1 MSPGAGR
8 GAIRGSRQPGVPA
21 PDPASPLQ
29 GEKSFFLQ
37 PGERLERGIQD
48 VYVLSEQQGL
58 LLRALQ
64 PLEEGEGEEKV
75 LHKAGD
81 HWLIR
86 GPLEYVPSA
95 KVEVVEE
102 RQTIPLDENEGIYV
116 QDIKTGKVPA
126 EGGPCH
132 CPGPAGEAE
141 GEGPVQA
148 EGTLVAAERLAGR
161 CEAACGL
168 CAFPSLHLNI

>member
-1 MSPGAGR
+1 MLWGLLSSTRAQGLAEVVPSEAP
-8 GAIRGSRQPGVPA
+8 ASLGVPA
-21 PDPASPLQ
+21 PDPVSPHQ

-75 LHKAGD
+75 SHKAGD

-95 KVEVVEE
+95 MVEVVEE
-102 RQTIPLDENEGIYV
+102 RQAIPLDQNEGIYV
-116 QDIKTGKVPA
+116 QDIKTGRVTAGAGHCPCSGRVGEA
-126 EGGPCH
+126 DGRGAWCRPEGGD
-132 CPGPAGEAE
+132 
-141 GEGPVQA
+141 VSS
-148 EGTLVAAERLAGR
+148 TD
-161 CEAACGL
+161 
-168 CAFPSLHLNI
+168 SS